1 MDTIGL
7 AVYIFIFPVIA
18 AIVLGVI
25 WAATYRDFRRSRR
38 KHDEMV

>member
-1 MDTIGL
+1 MDTVVL
-7 AVYIFIFPVIA
+7 AIYIFIFAVIA

-38 KHDEMV
+38 KHDDMV